1 MCAAKKKESKGA
13 DLQNKVITQMMDRVS
28 AELLAAIAFAKVHIF
43 LEKCVIVIP
52 TGYDM
57 RDVTHV

>member
-13 DLQNKVITQMMDRVS
+13 DLQNKVITQMMDRVN
-28 AELLAAIAFAKVHIF
+28 AELLAAIAFAKVQKKKK
-43 LEKCVIVIP
+43 KCVIVIP